1 MGEIQ
6 LKYEPESFALRLLF
20 LLIAKV
26 NLLMTFIL
34 KKQKI
39 DCVTSAPGQRREY
52 RVKTAVFRLIQQA
65 FKKNQLVRQGI
76 KLIMD

>member
-34 KKQKI
+34 KK
-39 DCVTSAPGQRREY
+39 
-52 RVKTAVFRLIQQA
+52 
-65 FKKNQLVRQGI
+65 
-76 KLIMD
+76 